1 MDVRDVVGHSETSDV
16 TVSSDSLKEPTA
28 DDLSVVS
35 GLPNACVS
43 CSRYRLENEGTNIMV

>member
-1 MDVRDVVGHSETSDV
+1 MEVRDVVGHSETSDV